1 MMNNFLS
8 DLRTKAWRT
17 SGARYNA
24 ARRLKRR
31 DGFATFSIAIFSAV
45 GIALAVI
52 QKVYGFEANSA
63 IDRYVTVLSVVIGLF
78 VIVISLIEWGFSASV
93 KAEALHRNAEQLN
106 RFQFEIAQHL
116 AGQAEPNVE
125 VVTRLREN
133 FEAIKESCPFNH
145 DPVDDALFRAQQRFS
160 SEYLEK
166 DGITPK
172 MGAPAAMWAKTL
184 SLLSV
189 GKSYYAYWAVL
200 TLLLYAAWVSG

>member
-1 MMNNFLS
+1 MMKNFLA

-31 DGFATFSIAIFSAV
+31 DWFATFSIAVFSAV
-45 GIALAVI
+45 GVALAII

-63 IDRYVTVLSVVIGLF
+63 IDRYLTALSVVIGLF
-78 VIVISLIEWGFSASV
+78 VIVISLIEWGYSPSV

-106 RFQFEIAQHL
+106 SFQFEVAQHL
-116 AGQAEPNVE
+116 ASQAEPSEE
-125 VVTRLREN
+125 VVTRLRKKYE
-133 FEAIKESCPFNH
+133 EIKQSCPVNH

-160 SEYLEK
+160 PEYTEK
-166 DGITPK
+166 DAVTPK
-172 MGAPAAMWAKTL
+172 MGWLAAMWAETL
-184 SLLSV
+184 SLWSI

-200 TLLLYAAWVSG
+200 ALLLYAAWVSG